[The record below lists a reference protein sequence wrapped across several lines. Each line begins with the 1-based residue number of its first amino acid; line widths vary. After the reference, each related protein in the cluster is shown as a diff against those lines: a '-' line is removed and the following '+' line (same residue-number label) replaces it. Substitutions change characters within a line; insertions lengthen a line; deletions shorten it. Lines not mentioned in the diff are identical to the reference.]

1 MFFSPPIPP
10 MDSLLS
16 TQVKLTQ
23 EVPEARETE
32 TPFTVEV
39 KKKKSYICQFLGG
52 APDLDQRYVW

>member
-1 MFFSPPIPP
+1 

-39 KKKKSYICQFLGG
+39 KKKKKKKGTSVSFLGEH
-52 APDLDQRYVW
+52 QI